1 MKDNQVYIVESKKE
15 YNNTLFNPKD
25 IFKEL
30 NKIDISLESDLEI
43 YKDVRNL
50 LKTMNLDK
58 DNMDTEHW
66 NPFKDFIKSNDHVL
80 IKPNLVKHINEGEG
94 TIDSLITNF
103 SVIRPIIDYTILA
116 LNETGKIIVGDAP
129 VQECNFDLL
138 KQINHLEENIKKYEN
153 IYPMIS
159 LIDFRKNQNPDIEC
173 MTVQINE
180 YSSFK
185 ELNNVKKE
193 YAITNYD
200 LSLMNKH
207 HQGNIHEYI
216 IPVDVLDADVII
228 NMPKPKTHRKA
239 GITACMKNFVGINGN
254 KECLPHHRS
263 GSAKQNGDEYPENN
277 LLKKI
282 DASLAKQSY
291 RKNKIID
298 FIRRCTSFLLHR
310 LKLTRFREGSWYGN
324 DTIWRTILDLN
335 KLVLYADK
343 KGNIQNNP
351 QRKILNIADMII
363 SGEKEGPLLPS
374 DKKVGLLVSSFNQLD
389 MDYVICKIMGFEP
402 EKIKYIKNGYQL
414 KELPISL
421 SDKNV
426 KTLINNKEIKNLK
439 KYNCRFKAT
448 DGWKDYLE
456 K

>member
-1 MKDNQVYIVESKKE
+1 
-15 YNNTLFNPKD
+15 
-25 IFKEL
+25 
-30 NKIDISLESDLEI
+30 
-43 YKDVRNL
+43 
-50 LKTMNLDK
+50 
-58 DNMDTEHW
+58 
-66 NPFKDFIKSNDHVL
+66 
-80 IKPNLVKHINEGEG
+80 
-94 TIDSLITNF
+94 
-103 SVIRPIIDYTILA
+103 
-116 LNETGKIIVGDAP
+116 
-129 VQECNFDLL
+129 
-138 KQINHLEENIKKYEN
+138 
-153 IYPMIS
+153 
-159 LIDFRKNQNPDIEC
+159 
-173 MTVQINE
+173 
-180 YSSFK
+180 
-185 ELNNVKKE
+185 
-193 YAITNYD
+193 
-200 LSLMNKH
+200 MNKH